1 MRILDSKFISYTL
14 LYLIGGNRIYHSMVR
29 HRASLIVQKHL
40 IWFSYLKVITGE
52 SGQMFL
58 QTKLKKYCNQLPL
71 KDENKS
77 DTLKN
82 RTFML
87 YYSITLPN

>member
-1 MRILDSKFISYTL
+1 
-14 LYLIGGNRIYHSMVR
+14 
-29 HRASLIVQKHL
+29 
-40 IWFSYLKVITGE
+40 
-52 SGQMFL
+52 MFL